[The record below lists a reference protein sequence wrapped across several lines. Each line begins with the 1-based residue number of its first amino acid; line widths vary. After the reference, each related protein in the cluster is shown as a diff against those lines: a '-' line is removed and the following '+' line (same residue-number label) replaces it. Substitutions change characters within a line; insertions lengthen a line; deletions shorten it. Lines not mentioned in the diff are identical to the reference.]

1 MGSFWPISSLWPGD
15 GERLSPHLRPCSLK
29 EAERPEALRLERSN
43 SKQVEL
49 VELSVVNEWMQQHN
63 VEYVGLPS
71 APQLAQLIVR

>member
-1 MGSFWPISSLWPGD
+1 
-15 GERLSPHLRPCSLK
+15 
-29 EAERPEALRLERSN
+29 LRLERSN

-71 APQLAQLIVR
+71 APQLAQLIDR